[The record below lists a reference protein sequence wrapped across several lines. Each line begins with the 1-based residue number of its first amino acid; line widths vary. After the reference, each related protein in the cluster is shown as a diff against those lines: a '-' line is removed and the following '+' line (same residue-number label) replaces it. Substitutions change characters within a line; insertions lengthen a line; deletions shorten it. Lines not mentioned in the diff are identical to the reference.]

1 MHSSITVLAAHL
13 DLISRS
19 FARSSSRAM
28 AALSTSICLFKL
40 SVSQFLHEEGLNDC
54 SSEGLSHFNGD
65 TPIGYSYTG
74 HSISKIKSNAKSFV
88 KVYIGLATRISRYC
102 NAILVI
108 GIMAKFHI
116 CVTLY

>member
-1 MHSSITVLAAHL
+1 MHGSITLLAAHL
-13 DLISRS
+13 DLTSRS

-65 TPIGYSYTG
+65 TPIGYSCTG

-102 NAILVI
+102 NAIAILVI

-116 CVTLY
+116 GVA